1 MNLNCHYIG
10 IFSTITYMKCIEV
23 GTKIG

>member
-10 IFSTITYMKCIEV
+10 IFSTIVYEV
-23 GTKIG
+23 YWGWR